1 MWKGS
6 DIKKTKRLTQVEVK
20 KELIES
26 MVNNE
31 VMETDEVNKQTE
43 KVQKPENAADLIKY
57 EEERNHKYC
66 ISSRQGF

>member
-1 MWKGS
+1 
-6 DIKKTKRLTQVEVK
+6 
-20 KELIES
+20 

>member
-57 EEERNHKYC
+57 EKERNHKYC